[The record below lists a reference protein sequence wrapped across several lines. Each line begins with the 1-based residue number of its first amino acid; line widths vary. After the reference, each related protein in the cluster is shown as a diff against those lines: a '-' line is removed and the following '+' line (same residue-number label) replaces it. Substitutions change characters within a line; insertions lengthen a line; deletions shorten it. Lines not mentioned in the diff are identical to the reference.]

1 MVAFLRQQA
10 MSITPSK
17 IIMSLVNWFNLT
29 TWEEDLPKLVNNYF
43 HHDTKMQRMVNE
55 KVLGN

>member
-1 MVAFLRQQA
+1 MVAILRQQA
-10 MSITPSK
+10 MSIAPSK

-29 TWEEDLPKLVNNYF
+29 AWEECLPKLVNNYF
-43 HHDTKMQRMVNE
+43 HHDSKMQRMVNE

>member
-1 MVAFLRQQA
+1 MIPFLCQQA
-10 MSITPSK
+10 LSITPSK

-29 TWEEDLPKLVNNYF
+29 TWEEGLPKLVNNYF

>member
-1 MVAFLRQQA
+1 

-17 IIMSLVNWFNLT
+17 IIMSLDNWFNLT
-29 TWEEDLPKLVNNYF
+29 TWEVGLPKLVNNYF

>member
-1 MVAFLRQQA
+1 

-17 IIMSLVNWFNLT
+17 IIMSLDNWFNLT
-29 TWEEDLPKLVNNYF
+29 TWEVGLPKLVNNYF
-43 HHDTKMQRMVNE
+43 HHDTKMQRMVNK

>member
-1 MVAFLRQQA
+1 

-29 TWEEDLPKLVNNYF
+29 TWEVGLPKLVNNYF
-43 HHDTKMQRMVNE
+43 HHDTKMQCMVNE

>member
-1 MVAFLRQQA
+1 MIPFLMQEA

-29 TWEEDLPKLVNNYF
+29 TWQEGWPKLVNNYF
-43 HHDTKMQRMVNE
+43 HHDIKCNAWSM
-55 KVLGN
+55 KKF